1 MQFLIENVPEN
12 TKKSLVLPYTKIKI
26 KSVPWNESKGTSY
39 AEAKE
44 LIYKMM
50 KVCLEDDG
58 IGLSAPQLGI
68 YKQLFI
74 IRDLDESNTPK
85 NSFTAYYN
93 PTWTAVQ
100 EDGKETD
107 VEGCLSVPHATI
119 EVDRWKTINLSWL
132 SLQEDGSFKKESAI
146 FTGYMARIVQ
156 HESAH
161 LRARSIVDDGKSI
174 SELNGNRQDKKFTL
188 DNKQRSA
195 NTKAKGNS
203 QGARPKYS

>member
-74 IRDLDESNTPK
+74 IRDLDERNTPK

-93 PTWTAVQ
+93 PTWTAV
-100 EDGKETD
+100 
-107 VEGCLSVPHATI
+107 
-119 EVDRWKTINLSWL
+119 
-132 SLQEDGSFKKESAI
+132 QEDGSFKKESAI

-188 DNKQRSA
+188 DNKQRTA

>member
-1 MQFLIENVPEN
+1 MQFLIENIPEN
-12 TKKSLVLPYTKIKI
+12 TKKSTVLLYSKIKT
-26 KSVPWNESKGTSY
+26 KSIPWNETKGTSY

-44 LIYKMM
+44 LMYKMM

-85 NSFTAYYN
+85 NSFTAYFN
-93 PTWTAVQ
+93 PTWSAVQ
-100 EDGKETD
+100 AEGKETD
-107 VEGCLSVPHATI
+107 VEGCLSVPNATI
-119 EVDRWKTINLSWL
+119 EVERWKTINLNWL
-132 SLQEDGSFKKESAI
+132 SLQEDGTFKKQSAT
-146 FTGYMARIVQ
+146 FSGYMARIIQ

-161 LRARSIVDDGKSI
+161 LRAKSIVDDGKSI
-174 SELNGNRQDKKFTL
+174 SEINGNRQAKKFAL
-188 DNKQRSA
+188 DNKQTMA
-195 NTKAKGNS
+195 NTKAKGNV

>member
-39 AEAKE
+39 TEAKE
-44 LIYKMM
+44 LMYKMI

-119 EVDRWKTINLSWL
+119 EVDRWKTMNLNWL
-132 SLQEDGSFKKESAI
+132 SLQEYGTFKNHSAK
-146 FTGYMARIVQ
+146 FSGYMARIIQ
-156 HESAH
+156 HEYDH
-161 LRARSIVDDGKSI
+161 LEGVMWIDKASSLRKNLLKSKLDKISKGKVFH
-174 SELNGNRQDKKFTL
+174 KYPMKF
-188 DNKQRSA
+188 
-195 NTKAKGNS
+195 
-203 QGARPKYS
+203 PKS